1 MKKGSM
7 KMSSEGRDLNEEKE
21 QENKYLRS
29 ECCCFFFLMNISHQ
43 LVNYG
48 MKQTEHLIAYCTVSK
63 RMVNTEIQG
72 KAFLQKARSRCQYVG
87 TVMSQL
93 PKNFITFPT

>member
-29 ECCCFFFLMNISHQ
+29 ECCCFFFFNEYITS
-43 LVNYG
+43 
-48 MKQTEHLIAYCTVSK
+48 VSELW
-63 RMVNTEIQG
+63 NEID
-72 KAFLQKARSRCQYVG
+72 
-87 TVMSQL
+87 
-93 PKNFITFPT
+93 